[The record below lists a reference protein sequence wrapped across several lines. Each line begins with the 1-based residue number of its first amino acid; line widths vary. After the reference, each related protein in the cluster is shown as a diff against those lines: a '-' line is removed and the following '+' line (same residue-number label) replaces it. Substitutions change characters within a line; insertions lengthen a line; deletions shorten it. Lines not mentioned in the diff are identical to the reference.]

1 MKEERTKKKK
11 EGKNEGRQKTA
22 TRYFR
27 DILTTQNRNNTP
39 KIPISITFPF
49 SSHE

>member
-1 MKEERTKKKK
+1 MKEERTKE
-11 EGKNEGRQKTA
+11 EGRKEGRQKTA

-27 DILTTQNRNNTP
+27 DILSTKNRNNTP
-39 KIPISITFPF
+39 KTPISITFPF